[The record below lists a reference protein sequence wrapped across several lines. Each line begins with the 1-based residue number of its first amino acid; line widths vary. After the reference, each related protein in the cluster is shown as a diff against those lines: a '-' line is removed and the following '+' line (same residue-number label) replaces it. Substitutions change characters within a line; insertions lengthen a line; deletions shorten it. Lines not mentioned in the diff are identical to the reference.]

1 MKDRKSER
9 IEFLQLNGTAEPT
22 LFDLSKTGVCA
33 FSMKKLEKGAFAFVK
48 INTLRIKAQ
57 VVYCQDRTDGFRV
70 GMQFCELTPEQKTG
84 LGDLV
89 DKFSRGIPISSSVE
103 S

>member
-9 IEFLQLNGTAEPT
+9 IEFLHLNGTSEPT

-33 FSMKKLEKGAFAFVK
+33 FSAKKLEKGAFAFVK

-57 VVYCQDRTDGFRV
+57 VVYSQERTDGFRV
-70 GMQFCELTPEQKTG
+70 GMQFCELTPDQIKG
-84 LGDLV
+84 LGELV
-89 DKFSRGIPISSSVE
+89 DKFSRGMPISCSVE
-103 S
+103 